1 MQLYGQFL
9 LNGGNPDQFLE
20 LTYDEIQLML
30 TVQTASRAR
39 ERNELLR
46 GLARMMGTKEV

>member
-1 MQLYGQFL
+1 MQLYGQYL

-20 LTYDEIQLML
+20 LTSDEIQLML

-46 GLARMMGTKEV
+46 GLARMMGAKEV